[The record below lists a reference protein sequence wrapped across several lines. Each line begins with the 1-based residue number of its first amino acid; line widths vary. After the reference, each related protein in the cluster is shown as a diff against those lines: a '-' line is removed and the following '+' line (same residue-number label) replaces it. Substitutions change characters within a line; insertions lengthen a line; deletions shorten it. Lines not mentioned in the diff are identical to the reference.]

1 MLCRLPD
8 AGAGLAKGLVA

>member
-1 MLCRLPD
+1 MRCRLPD